1 MTRLATL
8 LFALLTPVAAMADCT
23 HDRQT
28 AMSCAEGTAMDPET
42 GTCVP
47 TTTS

>member
-1 MTRLATL
+1 MTRLAAL
-8 LFALLTPVAAMADCT
+8 AFALLTPFAAAADCA

-28 AMSCAEGTAMDPET
+28 AMSCAEGSAMDPET

-47 TTTS
+47 TTS